1 MNFFDLIISY
11 SSLQVLN
18 TWLCYA
24 HCYLYSGLGLEKS
37 QQTWLMV

>member
-18 TWLCYA
+18 TWPCYA
-24 HCYLYSGLGLEKS
+24 YCYLYSGLEKS

>member
-18 TWLCYA
+18 TWPCYA
-24 HCYLYSGLGLEKS
+24 YLYSGLGLEKS